1 MALTDTAI
9 KSLKGAE
16 KPKKHSDGGGLFL
29 LVTVNGSKLWR
40 LSYRFDG
47 KQKTM
52 ALGAYAPDAR
62 GVATDGAALST
73 PGGVETIRV
82 ERI

>member
-1 MALTDTAI
+1 MALTDTAV
-9 KSLKGAE
+9 SNHSEGAE

-29 LVTVNGSKLWR
+29 LVSVNGSKLWR

-52 ALGAYAPDAR
+52 ALGAYPAVSLSDAR
-62 GVATDGAALST
+62 RKRDDVKVLLGQGY
-73 PGGVETIRV
+73 
-82 ERI
+82 